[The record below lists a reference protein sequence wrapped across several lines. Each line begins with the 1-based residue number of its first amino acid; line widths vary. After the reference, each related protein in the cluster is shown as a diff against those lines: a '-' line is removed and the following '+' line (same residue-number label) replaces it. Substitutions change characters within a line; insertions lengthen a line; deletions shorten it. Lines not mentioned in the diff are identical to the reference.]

1 LLGEDKSGKAGPVRT
16 EAPVKTLE
24 ASIKEPGMAGIKI
37 KRNDTVEVIAGKDKG
52 KRGRVLRVMADRNRL
67 LVEHVM
73 MIKKHVKPNPQ
84 RNIKGGI
91 AEQESSIH
99 VSNVM
104 LVDGEGNKTR
114 VRTAL
119 EGDKR
124 VRISK
129 VSGNPIPEKKK

>member
-1 LLGEDKSGKAGPVRT
+1 
-16 EAPVKTLE
+16 
-24 ASIKEPGMAGIKI
+24 MAGIKI

-52 KRGRVLRVMADRNRL
+52 KRGRVLRVMADKNRV

-99 VSNVM
+99 ISNVM
-104 LVDGEGNKTR
+104 LVDAEGNKTR
-114 VRTAL
+114 IGSRL
-119 EGDKR
+119 EGERR
-124 VRISK
+124 VRVSK
-129 VSGNPIPEKKK
+129 ASGNVIPEKKK